1 MDHSSRSARALTAAR
16 SLTVAGILAGV
27 VFAGSLWIQS
37 AGGPAKAAAP
47 SQQQPVPV
55 TVAPVTRQDV
65 PLWLQGIGTV
75 QAVSTVTIR
84 SRVDGELQN
93 AFFTEG
99 QTIKAGDPL
108 VQIDP
113 RPFQAAL
120 DQASAKKAQDEAQLA
135 NAQRDLTRYEALAQR
150 DFSSRQQADTQKA
163 EVAQLQAQIK
173 GDQAL
178 IDNAQVQLG
187 YTLIRS
193 PIGGRAGFELVDPG
207 NIVHATDANGILV
220 VTQTDPITVVFTLPE
235 DRLHDIVD
243 AMAQG
248 TVAVSINSRDNQRHL
263 KDGVLKVIDNQV
275 DPATGTIRMKALFPN
290 ADNALWPGE
299 FVTAEVL
306 LHTDHGALT
315 VPSAAVQRGASGLYV
330 YVVAAPDERV
340 ELRTVK
346 AARLGPQTAV
356 VTDGLKEGERVV
368 VSGQLKVQPGA
379 RVDARPAD
387 QPLLVGQQDARQDA
401 GQGGPAR

>member
-1 MDHSSRSARALTAAR
+1 MDQSSRSARALTAVR
-16 SLTVAGILAGV
+16 SLTVAGALAGI
-27 VFAGSLWIQS
+27 VFAGSLWGQS
-37 AGGPAKAAAP
+37 ADGPAKAAAP
-47 SQQQPVPV
+47 SQPPPVPV

-113 RPFQAAL
+113 RSFQATL
-120 DQASAKKAQDEAQLA
+120 DQATAKKAQDEAQLA

-150 DFSSRQQADTQKA
+150 DFSSHQQADTQRA

-193 PIGGRAGFELVDPG
+193 PITGRAGFGLVDPG
-207 NIVHATDANGILV
+207 NIVRATDANGIVV

-235 DRLHDIVD
+235 DRLHDIVE

-248 TVAVSINSRDNQRHL
+248 TVAVSVNSRDNQRHL

-275 DPATGTIRMKALFPN
+275 DPSTGTIRMKALFPN

-299 FVTAEVL
+299 FVAAEVL
-306 LHTDHGALT
+306 LHTDRGALT
-315 VPSAAVQRGASGLYV
+315 VPSAAMQRGASGLYV
-330 YVVAAPDERV
+330 YVVAAPDGRV

-346 AARLGPQTAV
+346 AARLGPQVAV
-356 VTDGLKEGERVV
+356 ITDGLKEGERVV

-387 QPLLVGQQDARQDA
+387 QPLPVGQSVA
-401 GQGGPAR
+401 QGGPAR

>member
-1 MDHSSRSARALTAAR
+1 MR
-16 SLTVAGILAGV
+16 SLTVAGVLAGV
-27 VFAGSLWIQS
+27 VFAGSLWGQS
-37 AGGPAKAAAP
+37 ADRPAKAAAP

-113 RPFQAAL
+113 RPFQATL
-120 DQASAKKAQDEAQLA
+120 DQATAKKAQDEAQLA

-193 PIGGRAGFELVDPG
+193 PIGGRAGFGLVDPG

-235 DRLHDIVD
+235 DRLHDIVE
-243 AMAQG
+243 AMARG

-299 FVTAEVL
+299 FVAAEVL

-346 AARLGPQTAV
+346 AARLGPQIAV
-356 VTDGLKEGERVV
+356 ITDGLKEGERVV

-387 QPLLVGQQDARQDA
+387 QPLLVGQSVA
-401 GQGGPAR
+401 QGGPAR

>member
-1 MDHSSRSARALTAAR
+1 M
-16 SLTVAGILAGV
+16 TVAGVLAGV
-27 VFAGSLWIQS
+27 VFAGSLWGQS
-37 AGGPAKAAAP
+37 ADRPAKAAAP

-113 RPFQAAL
+113 RPFQATL
-120 DQASAKKAQDEAQLA
+120 DQATAKKAQDEAQLA

-193 PIGGRAGFELVDPG
+193 PIGGRAGFGLVDPG

-235 DRLHDIVD
+235 DRLHDIVE
-243 AMAQG
+243 AMARG

-299 FVTAEVL
+299 FVAAEVL

-346 AARLGPQTAV
+346 AARLGPQIAV
-356 VTDGLKEGERVV
+356 ITDGLKEGERVV

-387 QPLLVGQQDARQDA
+387 QPLLVGQSVA
-401 GQGGPAR
+401 QGGPAR

>member
-1 MDHSSRSARALTAAR
+1 MDQSSRSARALTAVR
-16 SLTVAGILAGV
+16 SLTVAGVLAGV
-27 VFAGSLWIQS
+27 VFAGSLWGQS
-37 AGGPAKAAAP
+37 ADRPAKAAAP

-113 RPFQAAL
+113 RPFQATL
-120 DQASAKKAQDEAQLA
+120 DQATAKKAQDEAQLA

-193 PIGGRAGFELVDPG
+193 PIGGRAGFGLVDPG

-235 DRLHDIVD
+235 DRLHDIVE
-243 AMAQG
+243 AMARG

-299 FVTAEVL
+299 FVAAEVL

-346 AARLGPQTAV
+346 AARLGPQIAV
-356 VTDGLKEGERVV
+356 ITDGLKEGERVV

-387 QPLLVGQQDARQDA
+387 QPLLVGPSVA
-401 GQGGPAR
+401 QGGPAR

>member
-1 MDHSSRSARALTAAR
+1 MDQSSRSARALTAVR
-16 SLTVAGILAGV
+16 SLTVAGVLAGV
-27 VFAGSLWIQS
+27 VFAGSLWGQS
-37 AGGPAKAAAP
+37 ADRPAKAAAP

-113 RPFQAAL
+113 RPFQATL
-120 DQASAKKAQDEAQLA
+120 DQATAKKAQDEAQL
-135 NAQRDLTRYEALAQR
+135 DLTRYEALAQR

-193 PIGGRAGFELVDPG
+193 PIGGRAGFGLVDPG

-235 DRLHDIVD
+235 DRLHDIVE
-243 AMAQG
+243 AMARG

-299 FVTAEVL
+299 FVAAEVL

-315 VPSAAVQRGASGLYV
+315 VPSAAVQRGASGLDV

-346 AARLGPQTAV
+346 AARLGPQIAV
-356 VTDGLKEGERVV
+356 ITDGLKEGERVV

-387 QPLLVGQQDARQDA
+387 QPLLVGQSVA
-401 GQGGPAR
+401 QGGPAR

>member
-1 MDHSSRSARALTAAR
+1 MDQSSRSARARTAVR
-16 SLTVAGILAGV
+16 SLTVAGVLAGV
-27 VFAGSLWIQS
+27 VFAGSLWGQS
-37 AGGPAKAAAP
+37 ADRPAKAAAP

-113 RPFQAAL
+113 RPFQATL
-120 DQASAKKAQDEAQLA
+120 DQATAKKAQDEAQLA

-193 PIGGRAGFELVDPG
+193 PIGGRAGFGLVDPG

-235 DRLHDIVD
+235 DRLHDIVE
-243 AMAQG
+243 AMARG

-299 FVTAEVL
+299 FVAAEVL

-346 AARLGPQTAV
+346 AARLGPQIAV
-356 VTDGLKEGERVV
+356 ITDGLKEGERVV

-387 QPLLVGQQDARQDA
+387 QPLLVGQSVA
-401 GQGGPAR
+401 QGGPAR

>member
-1 MDHSSRSARALTAAR
+1 MDQSSRSARALTAVR
-16 SLTVAGILAGV
+16 SLTVAGVLAGV
-27 VFAGSLWIQS
+27 VFAGSLWGQS
-37 AGGPAKAAAP
+37 ADRPAKAAAP

-113 RPFQAAL
+113 RPFQATL
-120 DQASAKKAQDEAQLA
+120 DQATAKKAQDEAQLA

-193 PIGGRAGFELVDPG
+193 PIGGRAGFGLVDPG

-235 DRLHDIVD
+235 DRLHDIVE
-243 AMAQG
+243 AMARG

-299 FVTAEVL
+299 FVAAEVL

-346 AARLGPQTAV
+346 AARLGPQIAV
-356 VTDGLKEGERVV
+356 ITDGLKEGERVV

-387 QPLLVGQQDARQDA
+387 QPLLVGQSVA
-401 GQGGPAR
+401 QGGPAR